1 MQFIIL
7 KEMNFFKIL
16 ILSIF
21 SSFLF
26 FSCKDENEQQLLV
39 EKMEKKNRE
48 SFEQINKAWL
58 LNIPNASV
66 EVSSVLNQWKE
77 WQSFEQEIKQK
88 PKSSISAFK
97 QKVLNLVSKSDSLHL
112 SVPPRFNKPQ
122 VRSRIV
128 ALQTKI
134 LALDTYFSLDIVPH
148 DKVEDLIKAI
158 NKEMTAFYMQCEEIV
173 VKSRIPT
180 EIGEP
185 RIISVSD
192 TTRNAKAI
200 NFDDLEQKEIL
211 EKNKKTDL
219 KKTYN

>member
-16 ILSIF
+16 ILSVF

-26 FSCKDENEQQLLV
+26 FSCKDKDEQLLIV

-112 SVPPRFNKPQ
+112 NVPPRFNVPQ

-148 DKVEDLIKAI
+148 EKVEDLIKAI

-185 RIISVSD
+185 KIISISD

-200 NFDDLEQKEIL
+200 NFDDLERKEIL
-211 EKNKKTDL
+211 EKDKKTVF
-219 KKTYN
+219 KKPFN

>member
-1 MQFIIL
+1 LQFIIL
-7 KEMNFFKIL
+7 KEMKFFKIL
-16 ILSIF
+16 LLSIF
-21 SSFLF
+21 SSFLL
-26 FSCKDENEQQLLV
+26 FSCKDEEKQALLIV
-39 EKMEKKNRE
+39 KMEKKNRE
-48 SFEQINKAWL
+48 SFDQINKAWL
-58 LNIPNASV
+58 LNIPNASL
-66 EVSSVLNQWKE
+66 EVSSVLNQWKD
-77 WQSFEQEIKQK
+77 WKNFEQEIKQK
-88 PKSSISAFK
+88 PQSSISAFK

-112 SVPPRFNKPQ
+112 NVPQRFNEPQ

-148 DKVEDLIKAI
+148 EKVEDLIKAI

-185 RIISVSD
+185 KIISVSD

-211 EKNKKTDL
+211 EKNKKPDL

>member
-16 ILSIF
+16 ILSVF

-66 EVSSVLNQWKE
+66 EVSSVLNQWNE
-77 WQSFEQEIKQK
+77 FQSFEQEIKQK

-112 SVPPRFNKPQ
+112 SVPPRFNQPQ

-148 DKVEDLIKAI
+148 EKVEDLIKAI
-158 NKEMTAFYMQCEEIV
+158 NKEMNAFYMQCEEII

-185 RIISVSD
+185 KIISVSD

-200 NFDDLEQKEIL
+200 NFDELEQKEIL
-211 EKNKKTDL
+211 EKNKKPDL
-219 KKTYN
+219 KKPYN

>member
-1 MQFIIL
+1 
-7 KEMNFFKIL
+7 
-16 ILSIF
+16 
-21 SSFLF
+21 
-26 FSCKDENEQQLLV
+26 
-39 EKMEKKNRE
+39 MEKKNRE
-48 SFEQINKAWL
+48 SFDQINKAWL

-112 SVPPRFNKPQ
+112 SVPSRFNKPQ

-148 DKVEDLIKAI
+148 EKVEDLIKAI

-211 EKNKKTDL
+211 EKDKKTVL
-219 KKTYN
+219 KKPNN

>member
-1 MQFIIL
+1 
-7 KEMNFFKIL
+7 MNFFKIL
-16 ILSIF
+16 ILSVF
-21 SSFLF
+21 SSLLL
-26 FSCKDENEQQLLV
+26 FSCKNEENQALLI

-66 EVSSVLNQWKE
+66 EVSSVLNQWKD
-77 WQSFEQEIKQK
+77 WKSFEQEIKQK

-112 SVPPRFNKPQ
+112 SVPPRFNQPQ

-148 DKVEDLIKAI
+148 EKVQNLIAAI
-158 NKEMTAFYMQCEEIV
+158 NKEMTAFYMQCEEII
-173 VKSRIPT
+173 VKSKIPT

-185 RIISVSD
+185 KIISVSD
-192 TTRNAKAI
+192 TIRNAKAI

-211 EKNKKTDL
+211 KK
-219 KKTYN
+219 K

>member
-1 MQFIIL
+1 
-7 KEMNFFKIL
+7 MNFFKIL
-16 ILSIF
+16 ILSVF
-21 SSFLF
+21 SSLLF
-26 FSCKDENEQQLLV
+26 FSCKNEENQALLI

-48 SFEQINKAWL
+48 SFDQINKAWL

-66 EVSSVLNQWKE
+66 EVSSVLNQWKD
-77 WQSFEQEIKQK
+77 WKNFEQEIKQK

-112 SVPPRFNKPQ
+112 NVPPRFNQPQ

-158 NKEMTAFYMQCEEIV
+158 NKEMTAFYMQCEEII

-185 RIISVSD
+185 RIISISD
-192 TTRNAKAI
+192 TTRNARPI
-200 NFDDLEQKEIL
+200 NLDDLEQKEII
-211 EKNKKTDL
+211 EKNKKPDL
-219 KKTYN
+219 KKPYN

>member
-1 MQFIIL
+1 M
-7 KEMNFFKIL
+7 KFFKIL
-16 ILSIF
+16 ILSVF
-21 SSFLF
+21 SSLLF
-26 FSCKDENEQQLLV
+26 FSCKDENEQLLLV

-77 WQSFEQEIKQK
+77 FQSFEQEIKQK

-112 SVPPRFNKPQ
+112 NVPARFNQPQ

-148 DKVEDLIKAI
+148 EKVQDLIAAI

-173 VKSRIPT
+173 VKNRIPT

-185 RIISVSD
+185 AIISVSD

-211 EKNKKTDL
+211 EKNKKPDL

>member
-1 MQFIIL
+1 
-7 KEMNFFKIL
+7 MNFFKIL
-16 ILSIF
+16 ILSVF
-21 SSFLF
+21 SSLFF
-26 FSCKDENEQQLLV
+26 FSCKDKDEQILLV

-48 SFEQINKAWL
+48 SFNQINKAWA

-66 EVSSVLNQWKE
+66 EVSSVLNQWND

-112 SVPPRFNKPQ
+112 SVPSRFNQPQ

-148 DKVEDLIKAI
+148 EKVQNLIAAI

-185 RIISVSD
+185 KIISVSD
-192 TTRNAKAI
+192 TTRNAKVI
-200 NFDDLEQKEIL
+200 NFDDLERKEIL
-211 EKNKKTDL
+211 EKDKIVFKKPF
-219 KKTYN
+219 N

>member
-1 MQFIIL
+1 MQFIIP

-16 ILSIF
+16 ILSVF
-21 SSFLF
+21 SSLFF
-26 FSCKDENEQQLLV
+26 FSCKDKDEQILLV
-39 EKMEKKNRE
+39 QKMEKKNRE

-58 LNIPNASV
+58 LNIPNASM

-112 SVPPRFNKPQ
+112 NVPSRFDKPQ

-148 DKVEDLIKAI
+148 EKVENLIKAI
-158 NKEMTAFYMQCEEIV
+158 NKEMTAFHMQCEEIV

-211 EKNKKTDL
+211 EKDKLISKK
-219 KKTYN
+219 

>member
-1 MQFIIL
+1 
-7 KEMNFFKIL
+7 MNFFKIF
-16 ILSIF
+16 ILSVF
-21 SSFLF
+21 SSLLF
-26 FSCKDENEQQLLV
+26 FSCKDENKQALLI

-48 SFEQINKAWL
+48 SFDQIDKAWL

-112 SVPPRFNKPQ
+112 SVPPRFNQPQ

-134 LALDTYFSLDIVPH
+134 LALDTYFSLDVVPH
-148 DKVEDLIKAI
+148 EKVQDLIAAI
-158 NKEMTAFYMQCEEIV
+158 NKEMTSFYMQCEEIV

-185 RIISVSD
+185 KIISVSD

-211 EKNKKTDL
+211 EKNKKPDL

>member
-1 MQFIIL
+1 
-7 KEMNFFKIL
+7 MNFFKIL
-16 ILSIF
+16 ILSVF
-21 SSFLF
+21 SSLLF
-26 FSCKDENEQQLLV
+26 FSCKDEKEQTLLV
-39 EKMEKKNRE
+39 ERMEKKSRE
-48 SFEQINKAWL
+48 SFEQINKAWV
-58 LNIPNASV
+58 LNIPTASV

-77 WQSFEQEIKQK
+77 WQSFEQEMKQK
-88 PKSSISAFK
+88 PKSTISAFK

-112 SVPPRFNKPQ
+112 SVPAKFNQPQ

-148 DKVEDLIKAI
+148 EKVQDLIAAI

-185 RIISVSD
+185 RIISISD
-192 TTRNAKAI
+192 TTRNAKPI

-211 EKNKKTDL
+211 EKNKKPDL
-219 KKTYN
+219 KKSYD

>member
-1 MQFIIL
+1 
-7 KEMNFFKIL
+7 MNFFKIL
-16 ILSIF
+16 ILSVF
-21 SSFLF
+21 SSLLF
-26 FSCKDENEQQLLV
+26 FSCKDENEQLLLV
-39 EKMEKKNRE
+39 QKMEKKNRE

-58 LNIPNASV
+58 LNIPNASP

-77 WQSFEQEIKQK
+77 FQSFEQEIKQK

-112 SVPPRFNKPQ
+112 SVPARFNQPQ

-134 LALDTYFSLDIVPH
+134 LALDTYFSLDVVPH
-148 DKVEDLIKAI
+148 EKVEDLIKAI
-158 NKEMTAFYMQCEEIV
+158 NKEMIAFYMQCEEII

-185 RIISVSD
+185 RIISVRD

-200 NFDDLEQKEIL
+200 NFDDLEQQEIL
-211 EKNKKTDL
+211 DKNKKPDL
-219 KKTYN
+219 KKSYN

>member
-1 MQFIIL
+1 
-7 KEMNFFKIL
+7 MNFFKIL
-16 ILSIF
+16 IFSIF
-21 SSFLF
+21 SSLLF
-26 FSCKDENEQQLLV
+26 FSCKDKDEQILLV
-39 EKMEKKNRE
+39 EKMEKKNRA
-48 SFEQINKAWL
+48 SFDQINKAWL

-112 SVPPRFNKPQ
+112 NVPARFNVPQ

-148 DKVEDLIKAI
+148 EKVQDLIAAI
-158 NKEMTAFYMQCEEIV
+158 NKEMTAFYMQCEEII
-173 VKSRIPT
+173 VKSKIPT

-185 RIISVSD
+185 KIISISD

-200 NFDDLEQKEIL
+200 NFDDLERKEIL
-211 EKNKKTDL
+211 EKDKKTVF
-219 KKTYN
+219 KKPFN

>member
-1 MQFIIL
+1 MQFIIE
-7 KEMNFFKIL
+7 KGMNFFKIL
-16 ILSIF
+16 TLSLF
-21 SSFLF
+21 CGFLL
-26 FSCKDENEQQLLV
+26 FSCKDENEQALLV
-39 EKMEKKNRE
+39 EKMEKKNLE
-48 SFEQINKAWL
+48 SFNQINKAWA
-58 LNIPNASV
+58 LNIPNASI

-77 WQSFEQEIKQK
+77 WKSFEQEIKQK

-112 SVPPRFNKPQ
+112 NVPSKFNKPQ

-148 DKVEDLIKAI
+148 QKVQDLIAAI
-158 NKEMTAFYMQCEEIV
+158 NKEMNAFYMQCEEIV

-185 RIISVSD
+185 QIISIKD
-192 TTRNAKAI
+192 TTRNAKAV
-200 NFDDLEQKEIL
+200 NFDDLERKEIL
-211 EKNKKTDL
+211 EKDKLISKK
-219 KKTYN
+219 

>member
-1 MQFIIL
+1 
-7 KEMNFFKIL
+7 MNFFKIL
-16 ILSIF
+16 ILSLF
-21 SSFLF
+21 CGFLL
-26 FSCKDENEQQLLV
+26 FSCKEENEQTLLV

-48 SFEQINKAWL
+48 SFEQINKAWT
-58 LNIPNASV
+58 LNIPNASM
-66 EVSSVLNQWKE
+66 EVSAVLNQWKE
-77 WQSFEQEIKQK
+77 WKSFEQEIKQK
-88 PKSSISAFK
+88 PKSTISAFK

-112 SVPPRFNKPQ
+112 SVPARFNQPQ

-134 LALDTYFSLDIVPH
+134 LALDTYFSLDIVPQE
-148 DKVEDLIKAI
+148 KVRDFILAI

-185 RIISVSD
+185 KIISVSD

-200 NFDDLEQKEIL
+200 NFDDLERKEIL
-211 EKNKKTDL
+211 EKDKK
-219 KKTYN
+219 NRF

>member
-1 MQFIIL
+1 
-7 KEMNFFKIL
+7 MNFFKIL
-16 ILSIF
+16 ILSVF
-21 SSFLF
+21 SGFLF
-26 FSCKDENEQQLLV
+26 FSCKDNEEQLLLV
-39 EKMEKKNRE
+39 QKMEKKNRE
-48 SFEQINKAWL
+48 SFDQINKAWL

-112 SVPPRFNKPQ
+112 SVPSRFNKPQ

-148 DKVEDLIKAI
+148 EKVEDLIKAI

-211 EKNKKTDL
+211 EKDKKTVL
-219 KKTYN
+219 KKPNN